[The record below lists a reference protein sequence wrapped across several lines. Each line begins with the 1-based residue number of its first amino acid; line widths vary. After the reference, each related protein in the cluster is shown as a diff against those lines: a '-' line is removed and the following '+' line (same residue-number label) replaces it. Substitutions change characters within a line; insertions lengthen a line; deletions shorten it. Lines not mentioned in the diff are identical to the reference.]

1 MKKSVE
7 RKLDK
12 EFFAWLKKT
21 RGGKCERC
29 GNTKTLQPSH
39 VYSRTYRNTRW
50 HPLNATL
57 ACAACQFWWH
67 KNPPDAVKWLE
78 GLLGLEKVHDLRVIR
93 VGLSNPKTPD
103 EVREIWASHA

>member
-1 MKKSVE
+1 MKKSIE

-12 EFFAWLKKT
+12 EFFEWLKKV

-29 GNTKTLQPSH
+29 GATKTLQPSH

-67 KNPPDAVKWLE
+67 KNPPDAVEWVQELMGE
-78 GLLGLEKVHDLRVIR
+78 TYGELRGIHHT
-93 VGLSNPKTPD
+93 GTKPKTAE
-103 EVREIWASHA
+103 EVREVWASYA